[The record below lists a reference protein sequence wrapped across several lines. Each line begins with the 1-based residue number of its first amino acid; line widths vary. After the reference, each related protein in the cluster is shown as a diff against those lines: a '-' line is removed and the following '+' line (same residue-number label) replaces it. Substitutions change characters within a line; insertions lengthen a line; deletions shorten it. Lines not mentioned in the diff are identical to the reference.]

1 MALQT
6 HPTLSPTVGSDRVEI
21 VDILRGFALLG
32 IVIVNMG
39 LIGVPVYGLAVDMA
53 DWPGQPN
60 QAAEWLIRVFA
71 EGKFYPLFSF
81 LFGWGLAAQMR
92 RAEAQGVPFVPLYLR
107 RLAALLLIGVVH
119 AVLFWEGD
127 ILVIY
132 ALLGALL
139 LLFRHRSRRTILLWA
154 VMSLLA
160 PVVIMAGLAG
170 LVQWGVSQGA
180 AAGIDAS
187 FAETITSM
195 QQAAAQATAVYAGG
209 SYGAIVAQ
217 HIRDLTFLYPS
228 MLFFFMPTVFGMFLL
243 GLLAG
248 REGLFHDVPAH
259 LRTFRRL
266 AVWGLSLG
274 LLGSVTYTYAQEVS
288 NRAVPGGM
296 SVLVQVG
303 GNLGGPLLS
312 LGYVGAIVLLAQ
324 QASWLRRLEVFAP
337 VGRMALSNY
346 LAQSVFYL
354 LVFTGVGLGLYGVTG
369 PAIQLLL
376 AVALY
381 AAQAMFSAWWLA
393 RFRFGPAEW
402 LWRTLTYGRRQPM
415 RRAPTPVAA

>member
-1 MALQT
+1 MAFQT
-6 HPTLSPTVGSDRVEI
+6 HPTLGPTVGTDRVEI

-53 DWPGQPN
+53 DWPGPLN
-60 QAAEWLIRVFA
+60 QAAEGFIRVFA

-81 LFGWGLAAQMR
+81 LFGWGLAAQML
-92 RAEAQGVPFVPLYLR
+92 RAETRGVSFVPFYLR
-107 RLAALLLIGVVH
+107 RLAVLLLIGVVH

-132 ALLGALL
+132 AVLGALL
-139 LLFRHRSRRTILLWA
+139 LPFRHRSRRTILACA
-154 VMSLLA
+154 VISLLA
-160 PVVIMAGLAG
+160 PAVIMTGLAA
-170 LVQWGVSQGA
+170 LVQWQMSQGA
-180 AAGIDAS
+180 AAGLDAA
-187 FAETITSM
+187 FAETTSSM
-195 QQAAAQATAVYAGG
+195 RQAAAQATAVYAGG
-209 SYGAIVAQ
+209 SYGEIVAQ

-228 MLFFFMPTVFGMFLL
+228 MLFFFLPTVFGMFLL

-259 LRTFRRL
+259 LPTFRRL
-266 AVWGLSLG
+266 AAWGLSLG
-274 LLGSVTYTYAQEVS
+274 LLGSVAYAYAQEVS
-288 NRAVPGGM
+288 SRAIPSGM

-303 GNLGGPLLS
+303 ASLGGPLLS

-324 QASWLRRLEVFAP
+324 REPWLRRLEVFAP

-346 LAQSVFYL
+346 LAQSVVYL
-354 LVFTGVGLGLYGVTG
+354 LVFTAVGLGLYGVTG

-381 AAQAMFSAWWLA
+381 AAQAVFSAWWLA
-393 RFRFGPAEW
+393 RFQFGPAEW

-415 RRAPTPVAA
+415 RRAPALIAA